1 MIQIFGI
8 TGKDELEIPVT
19 TIIGIGEILHEI
31 QFSHRIIQNNDAEK
45 SVENSAEPSKVS
57 TFTQLVQH
65 LKQVLFLFSFSFCR
79 ILKGLDLL
87 LLDN

>member
-1 MIQIFGI
+1 MA

-19 TIIGIGEILHEI
+19 SIIGIGEILHEI
-31 QFSHRIIQNNDAEK
+31 QFSHRIIQNNGAEK
-45 SVENSAEPSKVS
+45 AVGNSAEPSKIS

-65 LKQVLFLFSFSFCR
+65 LKQVILFSFSFCC
-79 ILKGLDLL
+79 ILKGRDL